1 MEFRMKIADV
11 LMDVSSQ
18 YAMLAEYCRDYMV
31 EDSAEEVS
39 ERLVLTMEDIEKE
52 RTIAEKSGEPVSTL
66 GSQQNMPQYSPQYLE
81 TLAAL
86 RKIADFMPEKDCFL
100 MHGAVVAWKNQGYL
114 FTAPSGTGKSTH
126 LALWKKYLGDQAE
139 VINGDKPIL
148 KVTEDEVWVY
158 GTPWA
163 GKEQWQVNKK
173 VALKGICFLERGEKN
188 SIQKIDSFSALP
200 FLMRQVYFT
209 DAPQSAGKTMELLDQ
224 MLKIVPLYKMKCDIS
239 KEAFECSF
247 GAMTFGK
254 WKLQ

>member
-18 YAMLAEYCRDYMV
+18 YEMLAEYCRDY
-31 EDSAEEVS
+31 
-39 ERLVLTMEDIEKE
+39 
-52 RTIAEKSGEPVSTL
+52 
-66 GSQQNMPQYSPQYLE
+66 
-81 TLAAL
+81 L

-100 MHGAVVAWKNQGYL
+100 MHGAVIAWKDQGYL
-114 FTAPSGTGKSTH
+114 FTAPSGIGKSTH

-148 KVTEDEVWVY
+148 KVTEEEVWVY

-224 MLKIVPLYKMKCDIS
+224 MLKIVPLYRMKCNIS
-239 KEAFECSF
+239 REAFECSF
-247 GAMTFGK
+247 GAMTF
-254 WKLQ
+254 

>member
-18 YAMLAEYCRDYMV
+18 YEMLAEYCRDYMV

-66 GSQQNMPQYSPQYLE
+66 GSQQNMPQYSPRYLE

>member
-18 YAMLAEYCRDYMV
+18 YEMFAEYCRDYMV

>member
-18 YAMLAEYCRDYMV
+18 YEMLAEYCRDYMV

-86 RKIADFMPEKDCFL
+86 RKIADFMPEKNCFL

>member
-18 YAMLAEYCRDYMV
+18 YEMLAEYCRDYIV

-52 RTIAEKSGEPVSTL
+52 RAIAEKSGESVPTL
-66 GSQQNMPQYSPQYLE
+66 GSRQNIPQYSPQYLE

-86 RKIADFMPEKDCFL
+86 RRIADFMPEKDCFL
-100 MHGAVVAWKNQGYL
+100 MHGAVIAWKNQGYL

-139 VINGDKPIL
+139 VINGDKPFL
-148 KVTEDEVWVY
+148 KVTEDEVLVY

-173 VALKGICFLERGEKN
+173 VALKGICFLGRGEKN
-188 SIQKIDSFSALP
+188 SIQKIDSFSAFP

-247 GAMTFGK
+247 GAMTF
-254 WKLQ
+254 

>member
-18 YAMLAEYCRDYMV
+18 YEMLAEYCREYIV

-52 RTIAEKSGEPVSTL
+52 RAIAEKSGESVPSL
-66 GSQQNMPQYSPQYLE
+66 GSQQNMPQYSLQYLE

-100 MHGAVVAWKNQGYL
+100 MHGAVVAWKDQGYL

-139 VINGDKPIL
+139 VINGDKPFL

-173 VALKGICFLERGEKN
+173 VALKGICFLGRGEKN
-188 SIQKIDSFSALP
+188 SIQKIDSFSVLP

-209 DAPQSAGKTMELLDQ
+209 DASQSAGKTMELLDQ
-224 MLKIVPLYKMKCDIS
+224 MLKKVPLYRMKCDIS

-254 WKLQ
+254 WKFQ

>member
-18 YAMLAEYCRDYMV
+18 YEMLVEYCRDYIV
-31 EDSAEEVS
+31 EDRAEEVS
-39 ERLVLTMEDIEKE
+39 EHLVLTMEDIEKE
-52 RTIAEKSGEPVSTL
+52 RAIAEKSGESVPTL

-100 MHGAVVAWKNQGYL
+100 MHGAVIAWKDQGYL
-114 FTAPSGTGKSTH
+114 FAAPSGTGKSTH

-139 VINGDKPIL
+139 VINGDKPLL

-173 VALKGICFLERGEKN
+173 VTLKGICFLGRGEKN

-247 GAMTFGK
+247 GAMTF
-254 WKLQ
+254 

>member
-18 YAMLAEYCRDYMV
+18 YEMLVEYCRDYIV
-31 EDSAEEVS
+31 EDRAEEVS
-39 ERLVLTMEDIEKE
+39 EHLVLTMEDIEKE
-52 RTIAEKSGEPVSTL
+52 RAIAEKSGESVPTL

-100 MHGAVVAWKNQGYL
+100 MHGAVIAWKDQGYL

-139 VINGDKPIL
+139 VINGDKPLL

-173 VALKGICFLERGEKN
+173 VALKGICFLGRGEKN

-224 MLKIVPLYKMKCDIS
+224 MLKIVPLYRMKCDIS
-239 KEAFECSF
+239 REAFKCSF
-247 GAMTFGK
+247 GTMTF
-254 WKLQ
+254 

>member
-11 LMDVSSQ
+11 LMDVSCQ
-18 YAMLAEYCRDYMV
+18 YEMLAEYCRDYMV

>member
-18 YAMLAEYCRDYMV
+18 YEMLAEYCRDYMV

>member
-18 YAMLAEYCRDYMV
+18 YEMLVEYCRDYIV
-31 EDSAEEVS
+31 EDSAEEVL
-39 ERLVLTMEDIEKE
+39 EHLVLTMEDIEKE
-52 RTIAEKSGEPVSTL
+52 RAIAEKSEEAVSTL
-66 GSQQNMPQYSPQYLE
+66 GSLRNMTQYSPQYLE

-100 MHGAVVAWKNQGYL
+100 MHGAVIAWKDQGYL

-126 LALWKKYLGDQAE
+126 LALWKKYLGEQAE
-139 VINGDKPIL
+139 VINGDKPFL
-148 KVTEDEVWVY
+148 KVREDEVWVY

-173 VALKGICFLERGEKN
+173 VALKGICFLGRGEKN

>member
-18 YAMLAEYCRDYMV
+18 YEMLAEYCRDYIV
-31 EDSAEEVS
+31 EDRAEEVS

-52 RTIAEKSGEPVSTL
+52 RAIAEKSGESVSTL

-100 MHGAVVAWKNQGYL
+100 MHGAVIAWKDQGYL

-139 VINGDKPIL
+139 VINGDKPLL

-224 MLKIVPLYKMKCDIS
+224 MLKIVPLYRMKCDIS
-239 KEAFECSF
+239 REAFECSF
-247 GAMTFGK
+247 GAMTF
-254 WKLQ
+254 

>member
-18 YAMLAEYCRDYMV
+18 YEMLAEDCRDYMV

>member
-18 YAMLAEYCRDYMV
+18 YEMLAEYCRDYMV

-100 MHGAVVAWKNQGYL
+100 MHGAVVAWKNQGYI

>member
-18 YAMLAEYCRDYMV
+18 YEMLAEYCRDYMV

-209 DAPQSAGKTMELLDQ
+209 DAPQSSGKTMELLDQ

>member
-11 LMDVSSQ
+11 LIDVSSQ
-18 YAMLAEYCRDYMV
+18 YEMLAEYCRDYIV
-31 EDSAEEVS
+31 EDSVEEVS

-52 RTIAEKSGEPVSTL
+52 RAIAEKSGESVPTL
-66 GSQQNMPQYSPQYLE
+66 GSRQNIPQYSPQYLE

-86 RKIADFMPEKDCFL
+86 RRIADFMPEKDCFL
-100 MHGAVVAWKNQGYL
+100 MHGAVIAWQNQGYL

-126 LALWKKYLGDQAE
+126 LTLWKKYLGDQAE
-139 VINGDKPIL
+139 VINGDKPFL

-173 VALKGICFLERGEKN
+173 VALKGICFLGRGEKN

-247 GAMTFGK
+247 GAMTF
-254 WKLQ
+254 

>member
-18 YAMLAEYCRDYMV
+18 YEMLAEYCRDYIV
-31 EDSAEEVS
+31 EDSAEEVL
-39 ERLVLTMEDIEKE
+39 EHLVLTMEDIEKE
-52 RTIAEKSGEPVSTL
+52 RAIAKKSGESVPAL
-66 GSQQNMPQYSPQYLE
+66 GSQQNMPQYSLQYLE

-100 MHGAVVAWKNQGYL
+100 MHGAVIAWENQGYL

-139 VINGDKPIL
+139 VINGDKPFL
-148 KVTEDEVWVY
+148 KVREDEVWVY

-239 KEAFECSF
+239 KKAFECSF

>member
-1 MEFRMKIADV
+1 MKFRMKIADV

-18 YAMLAEYCRDYMV
+18 YEMLTEYCRDYIV

-52 RTIAEKSGEPVSTL
+52 RAIAEKSGESVPTL
-66 GSQQNMPQYSPQYLE
+66 GSLRNMTQYSPQYLE

-100 MHGAVVAWKNQGYL
+100 MHGAVIAWKNQGYL

-148 KVTEDEVWVY
+148 KVTEEEVWVY

-173 VALKGICFLERGEKN
+173 IALKGICFLERGEKN

-224 MLKIVPLYKMKCDIS
+224 MLKKVPLYRMKCDIS

-247 GAMTFGK
+247 GAMTF
-254 WKLQ
+254 

>member
-18 YAMLAEYCRDYMV
+18 YEMLAEYCRDYIV
-31 EDSAEEVS
+31 EDRAEEVS

-52 RTIAEKSGEPVSTL
+52 RAIAEKGGESVSTL

-100 MHGAVVAWKNQGYL
+100 MHGAVIAWKDQGYL
-114 FTAPSGTGKSTH
+114 FTAPSGIGKSTH

-139 VINGDKPIL
+139 VINGDKPFL
-148 KVTEDEVWVY
+148 KVREDEVWVY

-173 VALKGICFLERGEKN
+173 VALKGICFLGRGEKN

-239 KEAFECSF
+239 REAFECSF
-247 GAMTFGK
+247 GAMTF
-254 WKLQ
+254 

>member
-18 YAMLAEYCRDYMV
+18 YEMLAEYCRDYIV
-31 EDSAEEVS
+31 EDRAEEAS
-39 ERLVLTMEDIEKE
+39 EHLVLTMEDIEKE
-52 RTIAEKSGEPVSTL
+52 RAIAEKSGESVPTL
-66 GSQQNMPQYSPQYLE
+66 GSQQNIPQYSQQYLE

-100 MHGAVVAWKNQGYL
+100 MHGAVIAWKNQGYL

-139 VINGDKPIL
+139 VINGDKPLL

-173 VALKGICFLERGEKN
+173 VALKGICFLGRGEKN
-188 SIQKIDSFSALP
+188 SIKKIDSFSALP

>member
-1 MEFRMKIADV
+1 MKIADV

-18 YAMLAEYCRDYMV
+18 YEMLAEYCRDYMV

-52 RTIAEKSGEPVSTL
+52 RTIAEKRGEPVSTL

>member
-18 YAMLAEYCRDYMV
+18 YEMLAEYCRDYMV

-52 RTIAEKSGEPVSTL
+52 RTIAEKSGELVPTL

-100 MHGAVVAWKNQGYL
+100 MHGAVIAWKNQGYL

-139 VINGDKPIL
+139 VINGDKPFL

-173 VALKGICFLERGEKN
+173 VALKGICFLGRGEKN

-247 GAMTFGK
+247 GAMTF
-254 WKLQ
+254 

>member
-1 MEFRMKIADV
+1 MKIADV

-18 YAMLAEYCRDYMV
+18 YEMLAEYCRDYMV

>member
-1 MEFRMKIADV
+1 MKFRMKIADV

-18 YAMLAEYCRDYMV
+18 YEMLTEYCRDYIV

-52 RTIAEKSGEPVSTL
+52 RAIAEKSGESVPTL
-66 GSQQNMPQYSPQYLE
+66 GSQKNMPQYSPQYLE

-86 RKIADFMPEKDCFL
+86 RKIADFMPEKDRFL

-139 VINGDKPIL
+139 VINGDKPLL

-247 GAMTFGK
+247 GAMTF
-254 WKLQ
+254 

>member
-1 MEFRMKIADV
+1 
-11 LMDVSSQ
+11 
-18 YAMLAEYCRDYMV
+18 
-31 EDSAEEVS
+31 
-39 ERLVLTMEDIEKE
+39 
-52 RTIAEKSGEPVSTL
+52 
-66 GSQQNMPQYSPQYLE
+66 
-81 TLAAL
+81 
-86 RKIADFMPEKDCFL
+86 

-188 SIQKIDSFSALP
+188 SIQKIDSFSAPGL
-200 FLMRQVYFT
+200 FYRCSAECRKDDGTVRSDAEDSSVVQNEVRYFKRSIRM
-209 DAPQSAGKTMELLDQ
+209 QLW
-224 MLKIVPLYKMKCDIS
+224 CDDIWEV
-239 KEAFECSF
+239 EASVRKSC
-247 GAMTFGK
+247 
-254 WKLQ
+254 WNC

>member
-18 YAMLAEYCRDYMV
+18 YEMLAEYCRDYIV
-31 EDSAEEVS
+31 EDSVEEVS

-52 RTIAEKSGEPVSTL
+52 RAIAEKSGESVPML
-66 GSQQNMPQYSPQYLE
+66 GSRQNMPQYSPQYLE

-100 MHGAVVAWKNQGYL
+100 MHGAVVAWKDQGYL

-139 VINGDKPIL
+139 VINGDKPFL

-173 VALKGICFLERGEKN
+173 VALKGICFLGRGEKN

-209 DAPQSAGKTMELLDQ
+209 DASQSAGKTMELLDQ
-224 MLKIVPLYKMKCDIS
+224 MLKKVPLYRMKCDIS

-247 GAMTFGK
+247 GAMTF
-254 WKLQ
+254 

>member
-18 YAMLAEYCRDYMV
+18 YEMLAEYCREYIV

-52 RTIAEKSGEPVSTL
+52 RAIAEKSGESVPTL
-66 GSQQNMPQYSPQYLE
+66 GLQQNMPQYSPQYLE

-100 MHGAVVAWKNQGYL
+100 MHGAVIAWKNQGYL

-139 VINGDKPIL
+139 VINGDKPFL

-173 VALKGICFLERGEKN
+173 VALKGICFLGRGEKN
-188 SIQKIDSFSALP
+188 SIQKIDSFSTLP

-247 GAMTFGK
+247 GAMTF
-254 WKLQ
+254 

>member
-18 YAMLAEYCRDYMV
+18 YEMLAEYCRDYMV

-148 KVTEDEVWVY
+148 KVTEDEVWGY

>member
-1 MEFRMKIADV
+1 
-11 LMDVSSQ
+11 
-18 YAMLAEYCRDYMV
+18 
-31 EDSAEEVS
+31 
-39 ERLVLTMEDIEKE
+39 
-52 RTIAEKSGEPVSTL
+52 
-66 GSQQNMPQYSPQYLE
+66 MPQYSPQYLE

-114 FTAPSGTGKSTH
+114 FTAPSGTGKSTQ

>member
-18 YAMLAEYCRDYMV
+18 YEMLAEYCRDYMV

-173 VALKGICFLERGEKN
+173 VALKGICFLGRGEKN

>member
-18 YAMLAEYCRDYMV
+18 YEMLAEYCRDYIV
-31 EDSAEEVS
+31 EDKAEEVS

-52 RTIAEKSGEPVSTL
+52 RAIAEKSGESVSTL

-81 TLAAL
+81 MLAAL
-86 RKIADFMPEKDCFL
+86 RKIADFMPEKDRFL

-139 VINGDKPIL
+139 VINGDKPFL

-224 MLKIVPLYKMKCDIS
+224 MLKKVPLYRMKCDIS

>member
-18 YAMLAEYCRDYMV
+18 YEMLAEYCRDYIV
-31 EDSAEEVS
+31 EDRAEEAS
-39 ERLVLTMEDIEKE
+39 EHLVLTMEDIEKE
-52 RTIAEKSGEPVSTL
+52 RAIAEKSGESVSTL

-100 MHGAVVAWKNQGYL
+100 MHGAVIAWKDQGYL

-139 VINGDKPIL
+139 VINGDKPFL

-224 MLKIVPLYKMKCDIS
+224 MLKIVPLYRMKCDIS
-239 KEAFECSF
+239 REAFECSF
-247 GAMTFGK
+247 GAMTF
-254 WKLQ
+254 

>member
-18 YAMLAEYCRDYMV
+18 YDMLAEYCQDYIV
-31 EDSAEEVS
+31 EDRAEEVS
-39 ERLVLTMEDIEKE
+39 ERLVLTMKDIEKE
-52 RTIAEKSGEPVSTL
+52 RAITEKSGESVPTL
-66 GSQQNMPQYSPQYLE
+66 DSQQNIPQYSPQYLE

-100 MHGAVVAWKNQGYL
+100 MHGAVIAWKDQGYL

-139 VINGDKPIL
+139 VINGDKPLL

-173 VALKGICFLERGEKN
+173 VALKGICFLGRGEKN

-239 KEAFECSF
+239 REAFECSF
-247 GAMTFGK
+247 GAMTF
-254 WKLQ
+254 